1 MIKMMRIDDRL
12 VHGQVA
18 VVWSKY
24 LGVNRIVVAND
35 DIVKNGMQMMTVKMA
50 VPSNIKAIIKNVEDA
65 IKLLN
70 DPRAAGLDIFLVVGN
85 PKDAYRINEM
95 VSGIPL
101 INVGNSGRMGA
112 TAEEIQNKEQI
123 DKNIYVDEQD
133 KKYFRLLNESDTKV
147 SIQSVPTDP
156 EILLKDVL

>member
-1 MIKMMRIDDRL
+1 
-12 VHGQVA
+12 
-18 VVWSKY
+18 
-24 LGVNRIVVAND
+24 
-35 DIVKNGMQMMTVKMA
+35 
-50 VPSNIKAIIKNVEDA
+50 
-65 IKLLN
+65 
-70 DPRAAGLDIFLVVGN
+70 
-85 PKDAYRINEM
+85 
-95 VSGIPL
+95 
-101 INVGNSGRMGA
+101 MGA